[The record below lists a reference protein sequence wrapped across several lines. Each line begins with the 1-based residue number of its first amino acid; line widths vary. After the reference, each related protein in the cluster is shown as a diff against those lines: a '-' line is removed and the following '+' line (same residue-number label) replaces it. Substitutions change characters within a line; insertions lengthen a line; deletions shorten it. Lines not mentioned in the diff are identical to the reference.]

1 MQRTLRTQIDVVGVG
16 LHTGQRIRMRI
27 EPAGP
32 GSGIRFYRDD
42 LNGAF
47 LALNGRT
54 PIGRADH
61 ATTLA
66 GDGFSITTV
75 EHLLA
80 ALGMMGVDNAAI
92 RLSSDEVPIMDGS
105 SAPFVYLIRE
115 AGLRSQGLPRRAI
128 RVTKPIGILDGDREV
143 TIYPAD
149 DMRVTYTIDFAHA
162 SIGRQTMT
170 RVIDRRTFGT
180 EIAPARTF
188 CLLQDVQALR
198 ERGLALGGS
207 LANAVV
213 VGDAGP
219 LNGLRFHDEFIRHKI
234 LDLLGDLA
242 LMGRP
247 VLGHVVAHKAG
258 HALHAALIQRLQRE
272 TDSWVLAEMPETVP
286 SHRSRPSMAEGQV
299 AALSSASSAA
309 R

>member
-1 MQRTLRTQIDVVGVG
+1 
-16 LHTGQRIRMRI
+16 MRI

-54 PIGRADH
+54 PIGRGDH

-66 GDGFSITTV
+66 GEGFSITTV

-80 ALGMMGVDNAAI
+80 ALAMMGVDNAAI

-128 RVTKPIGILDGDREV
+128 RLTRPIGVIDGDREV

-149 DMRVTYTIDFAHA
+149 DLRVTYTIDFPNPT
-162 SIGRQTMT
+162 IGRQTMT
-170 RVIDRRTFGT
+170 RVIDRRTFVN

-188 CLLQDVQALR
+188 CLLKDVQALR
-198 ERGLALGGS
+198 DRGLALGGS

-234 LDLLGDLA
+234 LDLIGDLA

-272 TDSWVLAEMPETVP
+272 TGSWVLAEMPETTP
-286 SHRSRPSMAEGQV
+286 SRRPHPGMAEGQI
-299 AALSSASSAA
+299 AALSSAPAI